1 MLGALDLAKTTEAER
16 LCRDALALHARLFRL
31 WYRCRGDPAARGV
44 QRKCFALGER
54 HLDSR
59 YNDVRNV
66 ATALFAHH
74 ETFFVFVHR
83 DGVEPTDNR
92 AERASRGAVFGD
104 RSETGECAV
113 ARLLTVTRTCQT
125 QQLNALA
132 DLTAAIRAHRR
143 HQAVA
148 SLLPKPS

>member
-83 DGVEPTDNR
+83 DGVEPTNNR
-92 AERASRGAVFGD
+92 AERALRGAG
-104 RSETGECAV
+104 

-143 HQAVA
+143 HQPVA